1 MATQFPV
8 SYSAQAAM
16 YSNRTASQSAGTY
29 YIQGGPSDSAE
40 VIEGNL
46 RVTGNLQVDG
56 NEVVG
61 GSLAAA
67 SIQTAGTLQAGGTT
81 VAGLTSTGNVNLTG
95 TASLVVAGSATAS
108 SGVILQPDRITPS
121 AAATLSLSGG
131 LGAGG
136 AAGGSVYTFYKG
148 CGPLGSGVIGQDHL
162 QLFRFGPA
170 GVVQP
175 ALSQVLDI
183 APKAVANASPA
194 ENVATMFAD
203 LAVSGALTA
212 GLGSFSATPPAAVT
226 GGTQFTMT
234 FGGWR
239 LVWGKNAG
247 ADTGEIFFKNAAG
260 VNTPFS
266 GQPMMIATAEQ
277 FSTHGYFD
285 GTVAADRIINLHG
298 TTQGGTGYGTYVWW
312 LCIGPA

>member
-67 SIQTAGTLQAGGTT
+67 SLAATGAVTAAS
-81 VAGLTSTGNVNLTG
+81 VAATGAV
-95 TASLVVAGSATAS
+95 TAASATVTGAVTAAS
-108 SGVILQPDRITPS
+108 VTANGAVTVLQTDRSTPS

-175 ALSQVLDI
+175 AISQVLAI

-298 TTQGGTGYGTYVWW
+298 TTQGGTGYSTYVWW